1 MKTAKYL
8 VINES
13 YITPNPDKT
22 DYRTDKIIYQFTPDV
37 GGAAYLRNY
46 APKMKNPSVT
56 FSYSVGI
63 SGVLGTDGQNLSVTI
78 GASYTTLLD
87 SPVVYDSGNMAQN
100 YAELQMIYLNTFD
113 NAGEYYR
120 YNTAMSY
127 QSATFLI
134 IVPASTT
141 NNIIIHNDRI
151 IGIQRDSVFINKLV
165 DFEFS
170 TKITMDR

>member
-1 MKTAKYL
+1 M
-8 VINES
+8 
-13 YITPNPDKT
+13 
-22 DYRTDKIIYQFTPDV
+22 
-37 GGAAYLRNY
+37 
-46 APKMKNPSVT
+46 
-56 FSYSVGI
+56 GI
-63 SGVLGTDGQNLSVTI
+63 SGVLGTDGQNLSGTI

-100 YAELQMIYLNTFD
+100 YAEIQMLYRNTFD

-120 YNTAMSY
+120 YTTAMSY

-141 NNIIIHNDRI
+141 NDIIIHNDRI